1 MQSKDDIMWV
11 WQLIAPLMTNFAM
24 LSLTEENVRI
34 ACKEMIDKLKL
45 KMEWKFLSFMVQ
57 EGKEVK
63 KKFIVVLSTFQ
74 SEKITMMKYGV
85 MWFL

>member
-1 MQSKDDIMWV
+1 
-11 WQLIAPLMTNFAM
+11 M

-63 KKFIVVLSTFQ
+63 KKIHCCFVHFSIGKDYDDEIWCDVVPINTCYLFW
-74 SEKITMMKYGV
+74 EDHGV
-85 MWFL
+85 R